1 MNKTVLTAAAAM
13 LISVVHAS
21 ALAGNPAE
29 AEKLYQQ
36 VCAACHGDNGGGSN
50 EVDPASV
57 SGLEYG
63 GQALE
68 VDTTTEKLQAP
79 RISGLSSAYLA
90 RQLKYFKSGVRGGNP
105 DDVYGAQ
112 MATMAGVLADDQAIE
127 DMVAYIQ
134 TLEAPDPAATIEGNA
149 EAGKAAY
156 QVCAACHGPDGMG
169 NEALNAPRLAGQH
182 DWYLKRQLQAYKSGL
197 RGTHPKDTF
206 GAQMRP
212 MAMTLANEEA
222 VNNVVAYLNTLE

>member
-1 MNKTVLTAAAAM
+1 MNKTILTAAVAM
-13 LISVVHAS
+13 LISIVHS
-21 ALAGNPAE
+21 DALAGDPAE
-29 AEKLYQQ
+29 AEKLYKK
-36 VCAACHGDNGGGSN
+36 VCAACHGENGGGSN

-57 SGLEYG
+57 SGLEYS

-68 VDTTTEKLQAP
+68 VGAVEKLQAP
-79 RISGLSSAYLA
+79 RISGLSSAYLI

-112 MATMAGVLADDQAIE
+112 MATMAGTLADDQAIE

-134 TLEAPDPAATIEGNA
+134 TLEASAPAPTIEGNV

-169 NEALNAPRLAGQH
+169 NEAMNAPRLAGQH
-182 DWYLKRQLQAYKSGL
+182 DWYLKLELQEYKSGL
-197 RGTHPKDTF
+197 RGTHPEDSF

-212 MAMTLANEEA
+212 MAMTLASEEA
-222 VNNVVAYLNTLE
+222 IDNVVAYLNSLN